1 MPVKART
8 AIDGKLDQAVH
19 QFLEKHA
26 VVWRDPLLIPRFS
39 SPDFHPQILTP
50 RILPPDFQLHPQIR
64 IYYLTGSAANLAKLN
79 CGSLPAE
86 MRENSILLATPTL
99 ALISMHN

>member
-39 SPDFHPQILTP
+39 
-50 RILPPDFQLHPQIR
+50 PPDFQLHPQIR
-64 IYYLTGSAANLAKLN
+64 IYYLTGGKYPGLF
-79 CGSLPAE
+79 
-86 MRENSILLATPTL
+86 IPT
-99 ALISMHN
+99 